1 MERIGRYQI
10 HGELGRGAMGVVYRA
25 LDPAIGRTVAIKTIR
40 LTELADVTEHQKL
53 RDRLMREAQSAGILS
68 HPGIVTIYDV
78 AEEGDVAYIAME
90 FVNGPTLDRLAAI
103 APPDGAQV
111 LQFLNQIA
119 AALDYAHKRGIVHR
133 DIKPANIMIHEHS
146 TAKITDFGVAKIQS
160 HQLTQAGSMV
170 GTPNYMSPEQIRGQ
184 AVDGRSDQFSV
195 AVIAY
200 ELLTGEKP
208 FTADSI
214 AALAFRI
221 VNDNPEPVQRLN
233 PTLDWPVDTVLR
245 RALSKNP
252 ADRYPTCSDF
262 TFALENACRS
272 CRKWK
277 PLPAGAAQN
286 MVTMMDR
293 PAPAAVAAP
302 GVVVPQPPS
311 DPAPVRAAAEEAA
324 STPRPL
330 RLLRTVSVAVFGAAL
345 VGAMLIGGLQF
356 FERQEPQTNA
366 EAPAPVAEAP
376 VQRAARPSA
385 MPKPSSDDAAP
396 PVAPPPAPE
405 PPKPDAGQE
414 AAAPAVTRPVVP
426 PKPVLGET
434 RIVTN
439 PPGAFV
445 VVDGASDQSC
455 TSPCTLGLKPGRHTL
470 SATLAGY
477 RRTLRIFEAPRDAEL
492 FLNMDRSAGTVIIR
506 SQPPGASVVVDGQQR
521 NEKTPAMLNLP
532 AGPHT
537 IEVIRNGQRQ
547 SHQVNVVDSAVS
559 HVAVEFEPGR

>member
-1 MERIGRYQI
+1 M
-10 HGELGRGAMGVVYRA
+10 VYRA

-78 AEEGDVAYIAME
+78 AEQGDVAYIAME
-90 FVNGPTLDRLAAI
+90 FVNGPTLDRLASTN
-103 APPDGAQV
+103 PPDGTLV
-111 LQFLNQIA
+111 LQFLNQTA

-160 HQLTQAGSMV
+160 HQMTQAGSMV

-184 AVDGRSDQFSV
+184 AVDGRSDQFSL

-221 VNDNPEPVQRLN
+221 VNESPEPVQRLN

-245 RALSKNP
+245 RALSKNA

-286 MVTMMDR
+286 MATVMDR
-293 PAPAAVAAP
+293 PAPAAAAAP
-302 GVVVPQPPS
+302 AAVVPQPRPA
-311 DPAPVRAAAEEAA
+311 PAPVRAAREEAA
-324 STPRPL
+324 TTPRPL
-330 RLLRTVSVAVFGAAL
+330 RLLRTISVAVFGAAL
-345 VGAMLIGGLQF
+345 MGALIIGGLQF
-356 FERQEPQTNA
+356 FDRQEPQTKA
-366 EAPAPVAEAP
+366 EAPAPVAEPP
-376 VQRAARPSA
+376 VERAARPSA
-385 MPKPSSDDAAP
+385 MPKPGDDSPP

-405 PPKPDAGQE
+405 APKPGAGQETSAPAAAVTKPVLPPKPA
-414 AAAPAVTRPVVP
+414 
-426 PKPVLGET
+426 LGET

-445 VVDGASDQSC
+445 VVDGSSDQSC
-455 TSPCTLGLKPGRHTL
+455 TSPCTVGLKPGRHTL
-470 SATLAGY
+470 SATVAGY
-477 RRTLRIFEAPRDAEL
+477 RRTLRIFETPRDAEL
-492 FLNMDRSAGTVIIR
+492 FLNMDRSAGTVIVR
-506 SQPPGASVVVDGQQR
+506 SQPQGASVVVDGQQR
-521 NEKTPAMLNLP
+521 SEKTPAMLNLP
-532 AGPHT
+532 AGAHT

-547 SHQVNVVDSAVS
+547 SHQVNVVDSAIS
-559 HVAVEFEPGR
+559 HVSVEFEPGQ